1 MHCHIK
7 YWKTKGV
14 GRCSPSI
21 IQHNWN
27 EQMIWNDGKKH
38 ILLRKKYHKFYC
50 LFDKCTS
57 NWKYN
62 ISLMGGPKNEILEL

>member
-38 ILLRKKYHKFYC
+38 ILLRR
-50 LFDKCTS
+50 
-57 NWKYN
+57 N
-62 ISLMGGPKNEILEL
+62 IVSFIAFLINVHPTGNIK